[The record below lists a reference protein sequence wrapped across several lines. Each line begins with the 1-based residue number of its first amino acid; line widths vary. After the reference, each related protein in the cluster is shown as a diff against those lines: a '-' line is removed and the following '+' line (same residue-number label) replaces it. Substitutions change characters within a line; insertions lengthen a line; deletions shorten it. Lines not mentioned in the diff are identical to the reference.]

1 MGGGQKHKQA
11 DYTSPGTD
19 AATHMSGEE
28 ENEEEAL
35 LLVTTKFSSGSCLR
49 PSV

>member
-1 MGGGQKHKQA
+1 MGGGAKTQTGRLHI
-11 DYTSPGTD
+11 TRD
-19 AATHMSGEE
+19 AATTHMSGEE

-35 LLVTTKFSSGSCLR
+35 LLVTTKFSGSCLR